1 MLKLLDDMKVK
12 HNILL
17 LLFSVNAV
25 FCYTTLSAQQQPI
38 FTQYMFNGLVVNPAY
53 SGSHESITLTASGRR
68 QWSSIKGA
76 PQTEMVS
83 AHSPIK
89 FSRSAAGL
97 VAMHDQVGVTN
108 QSVIYGTY
116 AYRIPVSQ
124 NGKIAVG
131 AQAGATFYRANFSKL
146 DIVSQNNIPDD
157 AFAKDNSRVLPN
169 FGVGIYY
176 NDKKTY
182 VGLSVPTLVNNKW
195 NNYDPL
201 NKATQER
208 HYYLTAGHVFTLS
221 PNLKFK
227 PNTLI
232 KWVENGPFQYD
243 INANFLIHEVFWI
256 GVSYRM
262 KDSFDLLLQWNI
274 NDQLSLGYSYGYPV
288 NLLSTLQAGTH
299 EMVINYRLK
308 QKKHIVLSPRYF

>member
-1 MLKLLDDMKVK
+1 MKIT
-12 HNILL
+12 HYILL
-17 LLFSVNAV
+17 FFVSTNIVFS
-25 FCYTTLSAQQQPI
+25 YTELSAQQQPI
-38 FTQYMFNGLVVNPAY
+38 FTQYMFNGLVLNPAY
-53 SGSHESITLTASGRR
+53 SGSHESATLTASGRR
-68 QWSSIKGA
+68 QWSGIKGA

-83 AHSPIK
+83 GHSPIK
-89 FSRSAAGL
+89 FSRSAAGF
-97 VAMHDQVGVTN
+97 VAVHDQVGVTN

-116 AYRIPVSQ
+116 AYRIPVSK

-146 DIVSQNNIPDD
+146 DIVSQNNIPDN
-157 AFAKDNSRVLPN
+157 AFAQDNSRVLPN
-169 FGVGIYY
+169 LGVGIYY

-182 VGLSVPTLVNNKW
+182 VGLSIPTLVNNKW

-201 NKATQER
+201 NKARRER
-208 HYYLTAGHVFTLS
+208 HYYFTAGHVFTLS
-221 PNLKFK
+221 RNLKFK

-232 KWVENGPFQYD
+232 KWVENGLFQYD
-243 INANFLIHEVFWI
+243 LNANFLIHEVFWI

-262 KDSFDLLLQWNI
+262 KDSFDGLLQWNI
-274 NDQLSLGYSYGYPV
+274 NDQLSFGYSYGYPV
-288 NLLSTLQAGTH
+288 NSLSTLQAGTH